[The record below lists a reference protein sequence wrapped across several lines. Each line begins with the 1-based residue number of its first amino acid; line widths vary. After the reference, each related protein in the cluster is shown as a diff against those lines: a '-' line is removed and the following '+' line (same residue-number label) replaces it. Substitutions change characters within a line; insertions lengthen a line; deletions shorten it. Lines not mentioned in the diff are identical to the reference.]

1 MSFPNEMLDFI
12 FFPNFEEKID
22 DLAELAEP
30 ENWDYKHIVNPNS
43 KSKPIL
49 FNYLRYTYAKLAQ
62 ENKIELSADGQ
73 YLAFNTGLVTTNQEA
88 IFCFCQKQ
96 KKKTSKAKTSW
107 FFQGWKRKGEHDMAK
122 FDKIPEMAHYF
133 DDPSVLVFD
142 CKKQLN
148 ANIEH
153 IIEDNKDRFPEQYS
167 KMSSHLL
174 HNLLKGA
181 IDSAVE
187 RVKRNYKTAIPH
199 YYDGRIQLLL
209 PLCFSEANKAELAL
223 VVENMGSMYRAATC
237 LTLDMAYNNAR
248 QLVRPDTD
256 WLAP

>member
-12 FFPNFEEKID
+12 FFPSFEEKID

-30 ENWDYKHIVNPNS
+30 EDWDYKNTANPNL

-49 FNYLRYTYAKLAQ
+49 FNYLRYTYAKLSQ
-62 ENKIELSADGQ
+62 EDKIEISIDGQ
-73 YLAFNTGLVTTNQEA
+73 YLAFNTGLVTINQES
-88 IFCFCQKQ
+88 IFCFC
-96 KKKTSKAKTSW
+96 SKNKNQTKTSW
-107 FFQGWKRKGEHDMAK
+107 FFQGWKRKGEYDMTR
-122 FDKIPEMAHYF
+122 FEKIPEMAHYF
-133 DDPSVLVFD
+133 DNPAVLVFD
-142 CKKQLN
+142 CKKPLN
-148 ANIEH
+148 PNIEH
-153 IIEDNKDRFPEQYS
+153 IIEDNKERFPQPYNE
-167 KMSSHLL
+167 MNNHLL

-209 PLCFSEANKAELAL
+209 PLCFSEPNKAELAL